1 MRSIGRTGTDS
12 YRTSRV
18 MYIIEAMF
26 ENFIAILSTGAYLA
40 KLTTTIGIS
49 DSVTAI
55 LSAITSL
62 SSVFQIVSISIA
74 HKNPIKPII
83 IPIQIVAQLM
93 FAGLYAIPLIGFN
106 SGVVALFSI
115 IIILSNALKSIVSPL
130 KINWFM
136 SLVDAKKRGSYT
148 ATLTIVSIVGQI
160 IFSLAASNA
169 VDRFEARGNM
179 RGAFIALTITILV
192 LTVMTNLP
200 LFLAKEKHEVN
211 ERRTSPFR
219 SVKDLFKNKR
229 YVHAITIFA
238 IYSLTSIG
246 GAFLGTY
253 QIKELGFSMTFIA
266 ILDTI
271 VSIIQIGA
279 LALFGRLS
287 FHMQHRAV
295 IRMAYIFA
303 IGTNTAL
310 IFTTTSTGKVLFFTY
325 RIFSMLYA
333 SSIAVSQRNFL
344 FEICPPEERTSAIS
358 IFSMT
363 SGLVS
368 FIATV
373 VATPIFNYMQA
384 NGVIIFGKSVFP
396 QQVFAA
402 AALVLVIVVNVLW
415 SIFYK
420 EFYPNKE
427 YE

>member
-1 MRSIGRTGTDS
+1 MKMTRTRGHDP
-12 YRTSRV
+12 YAQSRL
-18 MYIIEAMF
+18 MYILEAMF
-26 ENFIAILSTGAYLA
+26 ENFVTVVTTGAYLA

-49 DSVTAI
+49 DGLTAI
-55 LSAITSL
+55 LATITSL

-93 FAGLYAIPLIGFN
+93 FAGLYVIPLIGFN

-179 RGAFIALTITILV
+179 RGAFIALTVTILV

-211 ERRTSPFR
+211 ERKTSPFR

-266 ILDTI
+266 ILDTV

-325 RIFSMLYA
+325 RIFSALYA

-358 IFSMT
+358 IFTMT

>member
-1 MRSIGRTGTDS
+1 MKMTRTRGHDP
-12 YRTSRV
+12 YAQSRL
-18 MYIIEAMF
+18 MYILEAMF
-26 ENFIAILSTGAYLA
+26 ENFVTVVTTGAYLA

-49 DSVTAI
+49 DGLTAI
-55 LSAITSL
+55 LATITSL

-93 FAGLYAIPLIGFN
+93 FAGLYVIPLIGFN

-179 RGAFIALTITILV
+179 RGAFIALTVTILV

-211 ERRTSPFR
+211 ERKTSPFR

-266 ILDTI
+266 ILDTV

-287 FHMQHRAV
+287 FHMQYRAV

-325 RIFSMLYA
+325 RIFSALYA

-358 IFSMT
+358 IFTMT

>member
-1 MRSIGRTGTDS
+1 MTRTRGHDP
-12 YRTSRV
+12 YAQSRL
-18 MYIIEAMF
+18 MYILEAMF
-26 ENFIAILSTGAYLA
+26 ENFVTVVTTGAYLA

-49 DSVTAI
+49 DGLTAI
-55 LSAITSL
+55 LATITSL

-93 FAGLYAIPLIGFN
+93 FAGLYVIPLIGFN

-179 RGAFIALTITILV
+179 RGAFIALTVTILV

-211 ERRTSPFR
+211 ERKTSPFR

-266 ILDTI
+266 ILDTV

-325 RIFSMLYA
+325 RIFSALYA

-358 IFSMT
+358 IFTMT

-420 EFYPNKE
+420 EFYPDKE

>member
-1 MRSIGRTGTDS
+1 MKMTRTRGHDP
-12 YRTSRV
+12 YAQSRL
-18 MYIIEAMF
+18 MYILEAMF
-26 ENFIAILSTGAYLA
+26 ENFVTVVTTGAYLA

-49 DSVTAI
+49 DGLTAI
-55 LSAITSL
+55 LATITSL

-93 FAGLYAIPLIGFN
+93 FAGLYVIPLIGFN

-179 RGAFIALTITILV
+179 RGAFIALTVTILV

-211 ERRTSPFR
+211 ERKTSPFR

-266 ILDTI
+266 ILDTV

-325 RIFSMLYA
+325 RIFSALYA

-358 IFSMT
+358 IFTMT

-420 EFYPNKE
+420 EFYPDKE